1 MAENDMSKT
10 VAIVQARMTSSRLPG
25 KVLYPLCGVPMIVF
39 MLHRVA
45 QAECVDEVVL
55 ATSTDD
61 TDNELADMVQVHGF
75 GCYRGELNDV
85 LSRFHGAAQIAQA
98 EVIVRLTGDC
108 PLIDADLIDTVVRT
122 LQSSGADYVSN
133 TCPPTY
139 PDGLDIEAFSFAA
152 LDQAWRAARLVS
164 EREHVT
170 PYLRSRPEL
179 FKIESVRGVADYSH
193 LRWTVDYPD
202 DYDFVGRLLKH
213 AGVNSPTQGDR
224 FDFLRALERYPELLA
239 VNQHRRNE
247 GYAKSLAQD
256 REIPLI

>member
-1 MAENDMSKT
+1 MSKT

-25 KVLYPLCGVPMIVF
+25 KVLNSLCGMPMIVF

-55 ATSTDD
+55 ATSTDE
-61 TDNELADMVQVHGF
+61 TDNELAEIVQAHGF
-75 GCYRGELNDV
+75 GCYRGELDDV
-85 LSRFHGAAQIAQA
+85 LARFHGAARAAQA
-98 EVIVRLTGDC
+98 DVVVRLTGDC
-108 PLIDADLIDTVVRT
+108 PLIDADLIDTVVRA
-122 LQSSGADYVSN
+122 LQASGADYASN
-133 TCPPTY
+133 TVPPTY
-139 PDGLDIEAFSFAA
+139 PDGQDIEAFSFAA
-152 LDQAWRAARLVS
+152 LDQAWRAARLSS

-170 PYLRSRPEL
+170 PYLRNRPEL
-179 FKIESVRGVADYSH
+179 FKIASVCAVADYSS

-202 DYDFVGRLLKH
+202 DYDFICRLLER
-213 AGVNSPTQGDR
+213 AGVNSPSQGDR

-239 VNQHRRNE
+239 VNQHQRNE